1 MRVGAE
7 DRLSMPCGEGQERA
21 AKLVH
26 GSDERQDVLALPHP
40 VRRHRDVVPA
50 TRGVKASSSIFTAPI
65 DDQALDVEKEVF
77 PRRVVRDRA
86 DIRQRQRVERV
97 ADRTTFDA
105 AVKAL
110 SGRTV
115 YMPFREESLG
125 AGTTDRIRSHETA
138 TKADAW
144 DQRPTKEIVF
154 RDKVQADGTEVVS
167 MGHAEFTPFIRND
180 MVKMKRIVEMSG
192 ARID

>member
-1 MRVGAE
+1 
-7 DRLSMPCGEGQERA
+7 
-21 AKLVH
+21 
-26 GSDERQDVLALPHP
+26 
-40 VRRHRDVVPA
+40 
-50 TRGVKASSSIFTAPI
+50 
-65 DDQALDVEKEVF
+65 
-77 PRRVVRDRA
+77 
-86 DIRQRQRVERV
+86 
-97 ADRTTFDA
+97 
-105 AVKAL
+105 
-110 SGRTV
+110 
-115 YMPFREESLG
+115 MPFREESLG